1 MDTVNLVKAKAEVMT
16 VSLAKKGITTIPT
29 MRVLADLD
37 VSGSMSGL
45 YRNGTVE
52 KAFEKLLG
60 LAFKFDDNG
69 EIDMF
74 VFDTTSHSLPT
85 AKVADYGSYVTR
97 NITNQWNRYGG
108 GTSYGQPL
116 QANMDFL
123 FGETKPKGM
132 FGGMF
137 SKKPAQHSAAEPP
150 ALVLFFTDG
159 DPSDGDAAA
168 RIIKAAQDN
177 NQPVYFHLIG
187 MGTATRFPTLQR
199 LADDY
204 DNCGFIN
211 LHSIDMSDADLYS
224 ALTTDEFVAF
234 LKKHGAK

>member
-16 VSLAKKGITTIPT
+16 VNLAKKGITTIPT

-69 EIDMF
+69 EIDMV
-74 VFDTTSHSLPT
+74 VFDTTAHALPT

-97 NITNQWNRYGG
+97 NITSQWNRYGG

-123 FGETKPKGM
+123 FGEEKPKGL
-132 FGGMF
+132 FGMF
-137 SKKPAQHSAAEPP
+137 KKGAQHPANEPP

-168 RIIKAAQDN
+168 RIIKAAQD
-177 NQPVYFHLIG
+177 QDRPVYFHLIG

-211 LHSIDMSDADLYS
+211 LHSIDMSDDDLYRE
-224 ALTTDEFVAF
+224 LTTDEFVAF

>member
-1 MDTVNLVKAKAEVMT
+1 MDVINLAKAKAET
-16 VSLAKKGITTIPT
+16 LTINLAKKGITTIPP
-29 MRVLADLD
+29 MRVFADLD
-37 VSGSMSGL
+37 VSGSMQGL
-45 YRNGTVE
+45 YQRGVVE
-52 KAFEKLLG
+52 SAFQQLLG
-60 LAFKFDDNG
+60 LALKFDDNG
-69 EIDMF
+69 EIE
-74 VFDTTSHSLPT
+74 VFAFDNDAYELPV
-85 AKVADYGSYVTR
+85 AKVADYGTYVTR
-97 NITNQWNRYGG
+97 NITKNWNRYGG